1 METVNVDRVVFRERW
16 PDYQHMCA
24 FWFRHIFLQPRLRNV
39 KYIMR
44 LDSDSIILS
53 NVSYD
58 IFDFMEKNQIKYA
71 FKFRQGENDCC
82 AKRMAEYVYN
92 CANNYSLLEKTS
104 NELSWL
110 KNMSKATLTENP
122 SSLNPIG
129 HQPDTYY
136 TNFEVINVPAFRDD
150 AEVWRFIDTTWHD
163 PLLHI
168 HGIYTMR
175 WGDAPLRFQTIHL
188 HSQLNRHLH
197 AFCDLHYHHGVG
209 FPATCNWT
217 KEPKGNWPLQEIS
230 RITEFKTLCTS
241 ALLSNCN

>member
-175 WGDAPLRFQTIHL
+175 WGDAPLRFQTIH

-197 AFCDLHYHHGVG
+197 AFCDLHYHHVVG

-217 KEPKGNWPLQEIS
+217 KEPKGNWPLQ
-230 RITEFKTLCTS
+230 
-241 ALLSNCN
+241 

>member
-1 METVNVDRVVFRERW
+1 
-16 PDYQHMCA
+16 MCA
-24 FWFRHIFLQPRLRNV
+24 FWFRHTFLQPRLRNV
-39 KYIMR
+39 KYLMR

-58 IFDFMEKNQIKYA
+58 IFDFMEINQIKYA

-92 CANNYSLLEKTS
+92 YSNHYSLLERTS
-104 NELSWL
+104 HELSWL
-110 KNMSKATLTENP
+110 KNMSNATLTENP
-122 SSLNPIG
+122 STLNPIG

-163 PLLHI
+163 PLLHL

-175 WGDAPLRFQTIHL
+175 WGDTP
-188 HSQLNRHLH
+188 SS
-197 AFCDLHYHHGVG
+197 
-209 FPATCNWT
+209 
-217 KEPKGNWPLQEIS
+217 IS
-230 RITEFKTLCTS
+230 NYPS
-241 ALLSNCN
+241 ALTALSPFACLLRSALPSRGRLSRHMQLDERAQKETGRF